1 MRKKHLFSIL
11 CITSLV
17 AAFLGCN
24 SSAGSQSVSIPKTQ
38 PGASPTPSEEYPQQ
52 LIDIFV
58 DEDRL
63 SYNGYD
69 VLRLKKKVKYEYPN
83 EKGEIKSDLIEVSY
97 AVVKRSDQTLAT
109 FEGVYFGLGN
119 STDFGLFP
127 LLGGDSKELIVS
139 QTVPRGGRHWV
150 ISFSPDFHVLFD
162 SVDYGVGREE
172 FSVIDIDKDGRYE
185 ISLPATAFY
194 SMQDVMYIAEIPLPE
209 IVFKYDEGAKKYFP
223 ANQLFQEYA
232 LKRIEDDIKKLN
244 PDEKRNYLSKR
255 LAILL
260 RYIYAGKEDEA
271 WAFFDSEYRSSD
283 KEEMKAKIKAV
294 LEEDGVYRYLYRKR
308 AT

>member
-1 MRKKHLFSIL
+1 MRMKHLFSIL
-11 CITSLV
+11 CITWLV

-38 PGASPTPSEEYPQQ
+38 PSASTTPDEEYPQQ
-52 LIDIFV
+52 LNDIFV
-58 DEDRL
+58 DDDRL

-83 EKGEIKSDLIEVSY
+83 EKGETKSDLIEVSY
-97 AVVKRSDQTLAT
+97 AVLKRGNQTLAK

-119 STDFGLFP
+119 ATDFGLFS
-127 LLGGDSKELIVS
+127 LLGGDYKQLIVS

-150 ISFSPDFHVLFD
+150 VSLSPDFHVLFD
-162 SVDYGVGREE
+162 SGDYGVGREE

-185 ISLPATAFY
+185 ISLPVTAFY
-194 SMQDVMYIAEIPLPE
+194 SMQDVMYIGEIPLPE

-223 ANQLFQEYA
+223 ANPIFQEYA
-232 LKRIEDDIKKLN
+232 LRGIEDDSRKLS
-244 PDEKRNYLSKR
+244 PDEKNNYLSKR
-255 LAILL
+255 LKIFL
-260 RYIYAGKEDEA
+260 RYIYAGKKDEA
-271 WAFFDSEYRSSD
+271 WSFFDREYKLPN
-283 KEEMKAKIKAV
+283 KEEMRSKIKAV
-294 LEEDGVYRYLYRKR
+294 LEDEGVYKYLYRKR